1 MKSFLAGLGIGVGIG
16 LLFAP
21 LTGEEARNRIS
32 QRAGDLADSA
42 QDLIEQGRERVQGTV
57 SRLREK
63 AADIRRGRH
72 TGTESLREL

>member
-42 QDLIEQGRERVQGTV
+42 QDLIEHGRERVQDTV

-63 AADIRRGRH
+63 AADIRRGRQ
-72 TGTESLREL
+72 TGTESVRDL